1 MTLLERTGRV
11 GATLSKGGFR
21 AFRGSAQTAE
31 NYLLERD
38 TDRLDDYY
46 REGQERTIEHG
57 SVSSLGLDKSELT
70 PEEFRAWMEHRDP
83 ITDEV
88 RGTFRQRTFIN
99 SEGLEEVGGT
109 PLYQET
115 IISVDKTLSIAA
127 AADPEI
133 AAALE
138 RAMSRGC
145 EQAAAAVFEHAITRI
160 GPKGSQ
166 RQVKLDRVEYT
177 SVQHATSRA
186 GDPHFHRHM
195 QILPVGKIGDSWRAL
210 DGRTLYRLAARVNQ
224 AADLAIATDVELR
237 QVLAAKGL
245 TWEPAPGGG
254 RIVEYADLVDA
265 HSQRRDQV
273 ATNREALEVSWRM
286 AHPGQEPGPRQRQA
300 WDTHGWAQER
310 PSKEPA
316 RDMTPAGVAARIATV
331 RPANLSH
338 RVVGQTAAQIDPRVI
353 AEGALEDLSR
363 ARSAWSAADMQAA
376 IDGRLQQTY
385 LIGTEGLLELRVAA
399 LDAVMERSVNF
410 LDNGVTVEGVRHFT
424 SDHVLAVDEQ
434 LTDALTNRA
443 LIPGENG
450 TVDADRGGFM
460 LSEAQQFAAEAI
472 AGTHELVVVQ
482 GAAGAGKT
490 TMLEAAQEALARQG
504 RRMVAVSPT
513 KRGALEAGDVLGV
526 DGESVH
532 ALLYRAGAHIDE
544 STGRWVLPKVWREQ
558 PESLRMDERT
568 VLVVDEAGMLDQD
581 TAAALHTYIDSQH
594 VGSLVLTGD
603 AAQLSAVGR
612 GGYLNRA
619 AQLAGVSLDLDDV
632 RRFRTPEGGVDEQYA
647 QLSLQMREREDAG
660 NIFDQLVA
668 RGLMKVGTPEE
679 QLERVADTIALETRM
694 GRSSIVVTST
704 NAAAQ
709 QVNHAIFNRLVNEG
723 LIDTAGY
730 RALGRDGD
738 PIAAGVKVATREN
751 DRELGVANRM
761 TWTVRSVNEDGRV
774 TVFDESGRHRTLDAE
789 YVAQNVQLA
798 YAVTAQGAQG
808 MTVDTAHMLLSD
820 ETAAAGAYVGMTRGR
835 DANVLHAVAYDLAD
849 ARQQFVDA
857 FERDPADLGL
867 DAARAQVDRDLNGL
881 VTGDRARVNEY
892 REQLQAEAVK
902 HEQQAEESEQ
912 HAADL
917 DARVSTYEKRA
928 QALRNEHRAADLIA
942 AERVAEAEKTRTEW
956 EKYAE
961 QAEAEAVQV
970 ALADGREVLDAR
982 VHVDDAAAQVQGG
995 NVFTR
1000 RGLERQQEVVTEQ
1013 WQQALGRTE
1022 TRWGDAPVSTHELQQ
1037 WATRASKQHPRTIEA
1052 RQNVERA
1059 CVRVEQ
1065 ATNDRM
1071 RQLAEHRQEID
1082 TLRSE
1087 VIGIYPKRNAFGNEK
1102 TVPLDEQTATQWA
1115 RRHRQNAAERRDQA
1129 HEARHEASKL
1139 GEMPPKD
1146 AAQRIADRETFTPS
1160 VRSRTEQMFAQMQ
1173 AQRAAQQYDRDS
1185 ERGIGW

>member
-1 MTLLERTGRV
+1 M
-11 GATLSKGGFR
+11 SKGGFG

-31 NYLLERD
+31 SYLLERD
-38 TDRLDDYY
+38 SDRLDDYY
-46 REGQERTIEHG
+46 REGQERTVEHG
-57 SVSSLGLDKSELT
+57 SVGVLGVEIGELT
-70 PEEFRAWMEHRDP
+70 PEQFRAWMEHRDP

-133 AAALE
+133 AAVLE

-145 EQAAAAVFEHAITRI
+145 EQAAAAIFGHAVTRI

-224 AADLAIATDVELR
+224 AADLTIATDVELR

-310 PSKEPA
+310 PSKEPT
-316 RDMTPAGVAARIATV
+316 RDMTPEGIAARIATV
-331 RPANLSH
+331 EPSNSSH
-338 RVVGQTAAQIDPRVI
+338 RVAGQTADQIDPRVI

-363 ARSAWSAADMQAA
+363 AHSAWSAADMQAA

-385 LIGTEGLLELRVAA
+385 LIGAEGLSGLRSAA

-410 LDNGVTVEGVRHFT
+410 LDHGVTVEGVRHFT
-424 SDHVLAVDEQ
+424 SDYVLAVDER

-450 TVDADRGGFM
+450 TVNADRGEFT

-532 ALLYRAGAHIDE
+532 ALLYRAGAHVDM

-558 PESLRMDERT
+558 PEHLRMDERT

-581 TAAALHTYIDSQH
+581 TAAALHAYIDSQH

-632 RRFRTPEGGVDEQYA
+632 RRFRTPEGDVDEQYA

-660 NIFDQLVA
+660 DAFDQLVA
-668 RGLMKVGTPEE
+668 RGLVKIGTPEE
-679 QLERVADTIALETRM
+679 QLERVADTVALETRM

-709 QVNHAIFNRLVNEG
+709 QVNHAVFNRLVNEG

-730 RALGRDGD
+730 RVIGRDGD
-738 PIAAGVKVATREN
+738 PIAAGVKIATREN

-798 YAVTAQGAQG
+798 YAVTTQGAQG

-849 ARQQFVDA
+849 ARQQFIDA
-857 FERDPADLGL
+857 FERDSADLGL
-867 DAARAQVDRDLNGL
+867 DAARAQVARDLTGL
-881 VTGDRARVNEY
+881 VTDDSARITEY
-892 REQLQAEAVK
+892 RQQLEAEAVK
-902 HEQQAEESEQ
+902 HEQKAQVAEQ

-917 DARVSTYEKRA
+917 DARVTAYEK
-928 QALRNEHRAADLIA
+928 QAKALLDGHRAADRGA
-942 AERVAEAEKTRTEW
+942 AERVAEAEQAHAAW

-961 QAEAEAVQV
+961 QTEAETAQV
-970 ALADGREVLDAR
+970 ALTDGREVLEAR
-982 VHVDDAAAQVQGG
+982 ARVDDAAAQVQAG

-1000 RGLERQQEVVTEQ
+1000 RGLERQQETITEQ
-1013 WQQALGRTE
+1013 WQQVRERAQAL
-1022 TRWGDAPVSTHELQQ
+1022 WGGAPGSKHELQQ
-1037 WATRASKQHPRTIEA
+1037 WVTRASKQHPRTIEA

-1059 CVRVEQ
+1059 RGGVGQ
-1065 ATNDRM
+1065 ATTDRM
-1071 RQLAEHRQEID
+1071 RQLAEHRQETD

-1087 VIGIYPKRNAFGNEK
+1087 VIGTYPKRNALGNEK
-1102 TVPLDEQTATQWA
+1102 TVPLDEQTAAQWA
-1115 RRHRQNAAERRDQA
+1115 KQHRQNAAEHRDQA
-1129 HEARHEASKL
+1129 HEARGEASKL
-1139 GEMPPKD
+1139 GELTPQD
-1146 AAQRIADRETFTPS
+1146 AAQRIADREAVAPAEQ
-1160 VRSRTEQMFAQMQ
+1160 SRTEQVFAEMQ
-1173 AQRAAQQYDRDS
+1173 ARREAQQHDRDRDRV
-1185 ERGIGW
+1185 RGIGW